1 MKLHDVIRDYLAHQH
16 SIGRIFTSRRFLLR
30 AFNRAVG
37 REIEIQHVDPNR
49 VLAFLGRPT
58 TRYWHDKYYALACL
72 YRYATSRGLASSVP
86 LPRTIP
92 KISSQF
98 VPYIYTHD
106 DVRRLL
112 EATNSYR
119 KIHIVLEPHTFRA
132 ILLLLY
138 GAGLRISEALS
149 LRMDDVDLSQAVLLI
164 RETKFYKSRL
174 VPIGSQLQQ
183 AMKKF
188 AETRRGAGH
197 SEMPD
202 APFFIGRTGDQLT
215 IPTVQQSFRQLRA
228 HAGILRAGG
237 ARCQPRLHDLRH
249 AFCVNRLVAAY
260 EAGADVTLL
269 LPKLSTYVGHIDL
282 NSTQRYLT
290 MTPALLQQA
299 CGRFERYAMAG
310 GTDA

>member
-37 REIEIQHVDPNR
+37 REVEIQHVDPNR

-72 YRYATSRGLASSVP
+72 YRYATSRGLASWVP

-188 AETRRGAGH
+188 AETRWGVGH

-202 APFFIGRTGDQLT
+202 APFFIGRTGDQLR

-228 HAGILRAGG
+228 HAGIWRAG

>member
-1 MKLHDVIRDYLAHQH
+1 MKLHDVIGDYLAHQH
-16 SIGRIFTSRRFLLR
+16 SIGRIFTNRRFLLR

-37 REIEIQHVDPNR
+37 LEVEIQHVDTDR
-49 VLAFLGRPT
+49 VFAFLGRPT
-58 TRYWHDKYYALACL
+58 TRYWHDKYYALASF
-72 YRYATSRGLASSVP
+72 YRYATSRGHASSAP

-112 EATNSYR
+112 EATSSYR
-119 KIHIVLEPHTFRA
+119 KIHILLEPHTFRA

-138 GAGLRISEALS
+138 GTGLRISEARS
-149 LRMDDVDLSQAVLLI
+149 LRMGDVDLSQAVLLI
-164 RETKFYKSRL
+164 RKTKFYKSRL
-174 VPIGSQLQQ
+174 VPIGFQLQQ

-215 IPTVQQSFRQLRA
+215 IPTLQQSFRQLRA
-228 HAGILRAGG
+228 HAGIRRSGG
-237 ARCQPRLHDLRH
+237 PRCQPRLHDLRQN
-249 AFCVNRLVAAY
+249 AESRKMPSDAA
-260 EAGADVTLL
+260 
-269 LPKLSTYVGHIDL
+269 
-282 NSTQRYLT
+282 
-290 MTPALLQQA
+290 
-299 CGRFERYAMAG
+299 
-310 GTDA
+310 

>member
-37 REIEIQHVDPNR
+37 REVEIQHVDPNR

-72 YRYATSRGLASSVP
+72 YRYATSRGLASWVP

-188 AETRRGAGH
+188 AETRWGVGH

-202 APFFIGRTGDQLT
+202 APFFIGRTGV
-215 IPTVQQSFRQLRA
+215 PTVQQSFRQLRA
-228 HAGILRAGG
+228 HAGIRRVGG